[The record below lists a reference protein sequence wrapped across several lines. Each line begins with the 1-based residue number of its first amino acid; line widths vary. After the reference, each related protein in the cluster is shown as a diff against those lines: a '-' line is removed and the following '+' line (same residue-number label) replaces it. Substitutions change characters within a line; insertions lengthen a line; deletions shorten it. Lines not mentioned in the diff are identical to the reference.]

1 MTRRL
6 GLRGQLL
13 VSVLL
18 AIGLVLAA
26 LTTGFNLVLG
36 NRLDSDANGVV
47 QARASAELAVLRPAQ
62 GTISLGEAPD
72 QAAPDSQV
80 WVFHGT
86 RALEAPRASDADNAA
101 AAMLARG
108 ARRLYDVPATDTR
121 LYAIPVVSGGRR
133 LGTVVAG
140 VSLAP
145 YQQTRRTAFVASV
158 ILAALAFIAVGLGVA
173 WVISRALRPVA
184 CMTMQA
190 AEWSERDLDRRFAL
204 GPPRDELTQLAAT
217 LDQLLDRLAAS
228 LRHEQRLSAE
238 LSHELRTPLANI
250 AAQAQFALKHTAQ
263 DADGQRA
270 LEQVRDSAD
279 QMSRTLDTLI
289 AAARAELDPRHA
301 TSDATAGVRAATA
314 VSTPLAAERGI
325 TTAFENP
332 KGGVR
337 VASEQALVERMLA
350 PVVENAYRHAS
361 ATVRITI
368 ARDGAVVRFAIDDD
382 GAGVPTAE
390 LESIFEP
397 GRRGDA
403 TRSGSNGTGL
413 GLALARR
420 LARSAGGD
428 VEAEY
433 REGGARF
440 VVTLPA
446 G

>member
-6 GLRGQLL
+6 GLRGRLL

-158 ILAALAFIAVGLGVA
+158 ILAALAFVAVGLGVA

-184 CMTMQA
+184 RMTMQA

-250 AAQAQFALKHTAQ
+250 AVQAQFGLKHTAQ
-263 DADGQRA
+263 DADGRRA
-270 LEQVRDSAD
+270 LEQVRDSAN

-301 TSDATAGVRAATA
+301 TSDAIAGVRAATA

-332 KGGVR
+332 EGGVR

-361 ATVRITI
+361 ATVRITVV
-368 ARDGAVVRFAIDDD
+368 RDGAVVRFAIDDD

-390 LESIFEP
+390 LKSIFEP

-403 TRSGSNGTGL
+403 TRSGSNGAGL

-428 VEAEY
+428 VEAEH